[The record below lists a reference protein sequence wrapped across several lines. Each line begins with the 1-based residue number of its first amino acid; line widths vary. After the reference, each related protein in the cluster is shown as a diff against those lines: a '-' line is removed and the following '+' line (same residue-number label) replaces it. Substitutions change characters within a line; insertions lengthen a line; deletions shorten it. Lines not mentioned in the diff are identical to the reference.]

1 LKGGAVKLYGI
12 TDVMDATNLGR
23 TTVFALIKEGKL
35 RSVKVG
41 RRRMVPAAALD
52 EFIAG
57 LEADQP
63 AEVA

>member
-1 LKGGAVKLYGI
+1 MKLYDIEGV
-12 TDVMDATNLGR
+12 TEVTNLGR
-23 TTVFALIKEGKL
+23 TTVFALIRDGKL

-57 LEADQP
+57 LEEDQNDAP
-63 AEVA
+63 KEVA

>member
-1 LKGGAVKLYGI
+1 MK
-12 TDVMDATNLGR
+12 D
-23 TTVFALIKEGKL
+23 LIREGKL

-57 LEADQP
+57 LEAEQNDTP
-63 AEVA
+63 EEVA

>member
-1 LKGGAVKLYGI
+1 MKLYDINSVTEVTG
-12 TDVMDATNLGR
+12 LGR
-23 TTVFALIKEGKL
+23 TTIFTLIREGKL

-57 LEADQP
+57 LEAEQNDTP
-63 AEVA
+63 EEVA